1 MANLKII
8 GAIVALIFAILFF
21 IAGVVVLPVL
31 YETLE
36 TSDSDDYQASGSH
49 WHYRSFSNLNCSL
62 DFLVIF
68 IYTSYNYL
76 QYGIAVDAGSSHTT
90 MYFCRWPIPKYKGTG
105 EVEEIHDC
113 DAGK

>member
-36 TSDSDDYQASGSH
+36 TSDSYDYQASG
-49 WHYRSFSNLNCSL
+49 NQACC
-62 DFLVIF
+62 I
-68 IYTSYNYL
+68 
-76 QYGIAVDAGSSHTT
+76 
-90 MYFCRWPIPKYKGTG
+90 GT
-105 EVEEIHDC
+105 IDHFQI
-113 DAGK
+113 